1 MIFLR
6 GSIYLAYIGEKRY
19 PFSSPPPLAHSL
31 QGYWLANFGV
41 ACLERTSVSVD
52 FLPAKIHLFRHH
64 NINADLLFTIRK
76 HSHLLIKDNERW
88 ISTFCLTQS

>member
-6 GSIYLAYIGEKRY
+6 GSIYLASIGEKRY

-64 NINADLLFTIRK
+64 NIKRIFSSPLENV
-76 HSHLLIKDNERW
+76 LI
-88 ISTFCLTQS
+88 F